1 VTGGNVKVSGTAV
14 RYTEEQVRQA
24 LNQAGSITGAAKL
37 LGVSRKTVW
46 TYLQRYRIE
55 VRRALTPV

>member
-1 VTGGNVKVSGTAV
+1 VSGGNVKVSGTAV

-24 LNQAGSITGAAKL
+24 LKEARSITGAARL

-46 TYLQRYRIE
+46 TYLQRYQIE
-55 VRRALTPV
+55 VRRELTPV